1 MHECEKKGLA
11 KIAIRKRMKGRGL
24 FFERKKRAI
33 CKCMKR
39 KKRDANEQRVLRPR
53 DGCDAN
59 EERRGLEQLSGG
71 DFDWQT
77 RGRIARKYIAC
88 QLLSG

>member
-24 FFERKKRAI
+24 FFERKKGAI

-39 KKRDANEQRVLRPR
+39 KKRDANEQRDFGPVTGVTRTK
-53 DGCDAN
+53 
-59 EERRGLEQLSGG
+59 SGG
-71 DFDWQT
+71 GW
-77 RGRIARKYIAC
+77 
-88 QLLSG
+88 SS

>member
-1 MHECEKKGLA
+1 MKKKEK
-11 KIAIRKRMKGRGL
+11 
-24 FFERKKRAI
+24 
-33 CKCMKR
+33 
-39 KKRDANEQRVLRPR
+39 DANEQRVLRPR

-59 EERRGLEQLSGG
+59 EERGGLEAVKRR

-88 QLLSG
+88 QFNFLVSIRMER